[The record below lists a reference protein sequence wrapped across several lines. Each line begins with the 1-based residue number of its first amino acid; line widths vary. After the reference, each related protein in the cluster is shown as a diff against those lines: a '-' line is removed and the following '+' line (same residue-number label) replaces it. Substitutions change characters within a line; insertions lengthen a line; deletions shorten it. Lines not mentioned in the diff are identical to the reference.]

1 MGQTNQLGRYPL
13 HFHVMG
19 AQGGARSYMRD
30 SSVHRS
36 YYRCVSIHGTS
47 YATISQN
54 VAYDITGYCYYLEV
68 TLPLPLPLP
77 LPLTPTP
84 TLNRTASRRTT

>member
-1 MGQTNQLGRYPL
+1 MAGVELFQMGQTNQLGRYPL

-36 YYRCVSIHGTS
+36 YYRCVSLHGTS

-54 VAYDITGYCYYLEV
+54 VAYDVTGYCYYLEV
-68 TLPLPLPLP
+68 TPTRTRTPI
-77 LPLTPTP
+77 LTLT
-84 TLNRTASRRTT
+84 